1 MTLLDKQALIDAHM
15 ATPHPQQP
23 PPLAAA
29 EEEPDA
35 AKRPLPTFP
44 SSSVATVGSTIATM
58 AANANSARQRFR
70 ATERY
75 GSVDSSD
82 TFLSCCNTHP
92 FPSQGSLAGLEE
104 LAARGTMAANGSMP
118 AVNISGINR
127 SVRAVNCV
135 IFNVQILQSN
145 SQLAQEVS
153 MGCLKPTV
161 TL

>member
-1 MTLLDKQALIDAHM
+1 MTLSDEQALIDAHM
-15 ATPHPQQP
+15 AAPHPQPP

-29 EEEPDA
+29 EEEDCA
-35 AKRPLPTFP
+35 SSKRPLPPFP

-58 AANANSARQRFR
+58 AANANANSARQQRFNR
-70 ATERY
+70 AATERY

-82 TFLSCCNTHP
+82 TFLSCCNTPHP

-145 SQLAQEVS
+145 SQASWRKRLA
-153 MGCLKPTV
+153 
-161 TL
+161 

>member
-1 MTLLDKQALIDAHM
+1 MTLSDEQALIDAHM
-15 ATPHPQQP
+15 ATPPHPSQP

-29 EEEPDA
+29 AEEE
-35 AKRPLPTFP
+35 RPLPPFP

-58 AANANSARQRFR
+58 AANANSARQQRFNR
-70 ATERY
+70 ATTERY

-82 TFLSCCNTHP
+82 TFLSCCNTPHP

-127 SVRAVNCV
+127 
-135 IFNVQILQSN
+135 
-145 SQLAQEVS
+145 
-153 MGCLKPTV
+153 
-161 TL
+161 

>member
-1 MTLLDKQALIDAHM
+1 MTLSDEQALIDAHM
-15 ATPHPQQP
+15 AAPHPSQP

-29 EEEPDA
+29 AEEE
-35 AKRPLPTFP
+35 RPLPPFP

-58 AANANSARQRFR
+58 AANANANSAARQQRFNR
-70 ATERY
+70 AATEQRY

-82 TFLSCCNTHP
+82 TFLSCCNTPHP

-127 SVRAVNCV
+127 
-135 IFNVQILQSN
+135 
-145 SQLAQEVS
+145 
-153 MGCLKPTV
+153 
-161 TL
+161 

>member
-1 MTLLDKQALIDAHM
+1 MTLSDEQALIDAHM
-15 ATPHPQQP
+15 ATPHPSQPP

-29 EEEPDA
+29 EEE
-35 AKRPLPTFP
+35 RPLPPFP

-58 AANANSARQRFR
+58 AANANANSARQQRFR
-70 ATERY
+70 AATERY

-82 TFLSCCNTHP
+82 TFLSCCNTPHP

-127 SVRAVNCV
+127 
-135 IFNVQILQSN
+135 
-145 SQLAQEVS
+145 
-153 MGCLKPTV
+153 
-161 TL
+161 

>member
-1 MTLLDKQALIDAHM
+1 MALACKQALIDAHM
-15 ATPHPQQP
+15 AAPHPQ

-29 EEEPDA
+29 EEECA
-35 AKRPLPTFP
+35 SSKRPLPPFP
-44 SSSVATVGSTIATM
+44 SSSVATVGSTIANM
-58 AANANSARQRFR
+58 AAAAAANANTRQQRFR
-70 ATERY
+70 ATTERY

-127 SVRAVNCV
+127 
-135 IFNVQILQSN
+135 
-145 SQLAQEVS
+145 
-153 MGCLKPTV
+153 
-161 TL
+161 

>member
-1 MTLLDKQALIDAHM
+1 MTLSDEQALIDAHM
-15 ATPHPQQP
+15 ATPHPSQP

-35 AKRPLPTFP
+35 AAKRPLPPFP

-58 AANANSARQRFR
+58 AANANANSARQQRFR
-70 ATERY
+70 ATTERY

-82 TFLSCCNTHP
+82 TFLSCCNTPHP

-127 SVRAVNCV
+127 
-135 IFNVQILQSN
+135 
-145 SQLAQEVS
+145 
-153 MGCLKPTV
+153 
-161 TL
+161 

>member
-1 MTLLDKQALIDAHM
+1 MTLSDEQALIDAHM
-15 ATPHPQQP
+15 ATPHPSQP

-29 EEEPDA
+29 EEE
-35 AKRPLPTFP
+35 RPLPPFP

-58 AANANSARQRFR
+58 AANANANSARQQRFNR
-70 ATERY
+70 AATERY

-127 SVRAVNCV
+127 
-135 IFNVQILQSN
+135 
-145 SQLAQEVS
+145 
-153 MGCLKPTV
+153 
-161 TL
+161 

>member
-1 MTLLDKQALIDAHM
+1 MTLSDEQALIDAHM
-15 ATPHPQQP
+15 ATPHPSQP

-29 EEEPDA
+29 DEE
-35 AKRPLPTFP
+35 RPLPPFP

-58 AANANSARQRFR
+58 AANANANSARQQRFNR
-70 ATERY
+70 AATERY

-82 TFLSCCNTHP
+82 TFLSCCNTPHP

-127 SVRAVNCV
+127 
-135 IFNVQILQSN
+135 
-145 SQLAQEVS
+145 
-153 MGCLKPTV
+153 
-161 TL
+161 